1 MYSDPKLA
9 QLMRA
14 RCHDSEDRLTVALNI
29 ELPQDGTAPEW
40 LELLPAGDVVEGRDG
55 RSWFNPE
62 PQQVI
67 AMTQQ
72 LGKDIVLD
80 WEHATELKAP
90 QGDKAPAAAWIK
102 DLEVRDGAIW
112 GRLEWTKDGHASVTS
127 REYRYISPVF
137 DYTKD
142 SNRIMRI
149 TSAGLTNKPNLYL
162 TALNQSQQG
171 RQEDDPV
178 KLSAAIRKAL
188 GLPEDATE
196 EQGVTAINQM
206 QQAKQQAEQDLA
218 TARNSQAAPSLDSY
232 VPRADYD
239 SAMNHAKSLQD
250 KLDQRDKDE
259 LEDKIQTA
267 INSAL
272 DAGKITPATV
282 EYHTAQCRQE
292 GGLDRFKEFVEKAPA
307 VGDDTDLGHRIPESD
322 KDTALNQE
330 QAQIAGMFGNSAED
344 LERYG
349 K

>member
-14 RCHDSEDRLTVALNI
+14 RCHDSEDCLAVAINI
-29 ELPQDGTAPEW
+29 ELPADGTVPEW
-40 LELLPAGDVVEGRDG
+40 VELLPAGEFIKGRDG
-55 RSWFNPE
+55 RVWQNPD
-62 PQQVI
+62 PLLVI
-67 AMTQQ
+67 EQTRA
-72 LGKDIVLD
+72 LGQDIVLD
-80 WEHATELKAP
+80 WEHATEFKAP
-90 QGDKAPAAAWIK
+90 KGEEAPAAAWIV
-102 DLEVRDGAIW
+102 DLEVRGGAIW
-112 GRLEWTKDGHASVTS
+112 GKVEWTEDGRASVAS
-127 REYRYISPVF
+127 RKYRYISPVF
-137 DYTKD
+137 HFTKD
-142 SNRIMRI
+142 EAVIYRF

-178 KLSAAIRKAL
+178 KFSLALCQALALAAT
-188 GLPEDATE
+188 ATE
-196 EQGVTAINQM
+196 EDVLSAINQM
-206 QQAKQQAEQDLA
+206 KADKDKANQDLQTALNQQA
-218 TARNSQAAPSLDSY
+218 TPSLDKY
-232 VPRADYD
+232 VPRADFD
-239 SAMNHAKSLQD
+239 TAVNRANGLQE

-259 LEDKIQTA
+259 LEGKIQTA

-307 VGDDTDLGHRIPESD
+307 VGDDTDLSHRKPESD

-330 QAQIAGMFGNSAED
+330 QAQVASMFGNSAED
-344 LERYG
+344 LEKYG